1 MKEKVKEKEQGHAG
15 VTDFLKFMYDG
26 QPEWSL
32 VAVKAPL
39 DEVSEELV
47 DFRGASTFTRDVPK
61 RSAGE
66 YDDVA
71 PLIAVVQVKQSPWT
85 IIYRSLL
92 FVNEGLIEAA
102 TEEAKELSARLNTR
116 AISFIGEDTA
126 SANRYELFE
135 KGKLLELAEWE
146 VDGEFFRFK
155 STLRKRPDLEE
166 VTDEFVDEFFRQ
178 EGIFLP
184 ACYPMTDGENSWLAH
199 EKSAA
204 DLIERADLIEL
215 EQADEDEDEDYE
227 DEDEA

>member
-1 MKEKVKEKEQGHAG
+1 MKEKQQGHAG

-39 DEVSEELV
+39 DEVSDELV
-47 DFRGASTFTRDVPK
+47 DFRGATTFTRDVPK
-61 RSAGE
+61 KAAGE

-71 PLIAVVQVKQSPWT
+71 QLVAVVQVKNNPWT

-92 FVNEGLIEAA
+92 YVDEALLEAVN
-102 TEEAKELSARLNTR
+102 EEAKELSARLNTR
-116 AISFIGEDTA
+116 AISFTGEDTA
-126 SANRYELFE
+126 GANRYELFE

-146 VDGEFFRFK
+146 SGGEFFRFK

-166 VTDEFVDEFFRQ
+166 VTDDFVDEFFRQ
-178 EGIFLP
+178 EGIYLP
-184 ACYPMTDGENSWLAH
+184 ACYPMSDAENSWLAH

-204 DLIERADLIEL
+204 DVIERADLIEL
-215 EQADEDEDEDYE
+215 EQTDEEDEDEDYE

>member
-1 MKEKVKEKEQGHAG
+1 MKEKVKEKQQGHAG
-15 VTDFLKFMYDG
+15 VSDFLKFMYDG

-39 DEVSEELV
+39 DDVSEELV
-47 DFRGASTFTRDVPK
+47 DFRGAKTFTRDVPRK
-61 RSAGE
+61 PGGE

-71 PLIAVVQVKQSPWT
+71 QSVAVVQVKHSPWT

-92 FVNEGLIEAA
+92 YVDEGLLEAV

-126 SANRYELFE
+126 GANRYELFE

-146 VDGEFFRFK
+146 SGGEFFRFK

-166 VTDEFVDEFFRQ
+166 VTDEFVDEFFKQ
-178 EGIFLP
+178 EGVYLP
-184 ACYPMTDGENSWLAH
+184 ACYAMSDGENSWLAH
-199 EKSAA
+199 EKSAG
-204 DLIERADLIEL
+204 DVIERADLIEL
-215 EQADEDEDEDYE
+215 EEEEEDEDEDYE

>member
-1 MKEKVKEKEQGHAG
+1 VKENQVG
-15 VTDFLKFMYDG
+15 VTDFLKFMFDG

-32 VAVKAPL
+32 VVVKASL

-47 DFRGASTFTRDVPK
+47 DFRGATTFNRDVPK
-61 RSAGE
+61 KAAGE

-71 PLIAVVQVKQSPWT
+71 QLVAVVQVKQSPWT

-92 FVNEGLIEAA
+92 YVDEGLLEAV

-116 AISFIGEDTA
+116 AICFVGEDTA
-126 SANRYELFE
+126 GANRYELFE

-146 VDGEFFRFK
+146 SGGEFFRFK

-178 EGIFLP
+178 EGIYLP
-184 ACYPMTDGENSWLAH
+184 ACYPMSDGENSWLGY

-204 DLIERADLIEL
+204 DIIDRADLIEL
-215 EQADEDEDEDYE
+215 EEADDEDDEDHE
-227 DEDEA
+227 EEDEA